1 MCSIAFRCSRRGPN
15 VTSNDTRNSM
25 METKVPNF
33 VSTMSRTIKCNH
45 CSKLFVNQQGLFYT
59 VKLKNIQ
66 LSLYCIY
73 RCFNTQNYIYPFQ
86 NLSLGFILK
95 IFLKFREFQPRY
107 SYKIYSY
114 KKKRVYMPPFYSP
127 SYQSTYHVSSDLLFV
142 MPQFKSNNQFSSN
155 SLQSD

>member
-1 MCSIAFRCSRRGPN
+1 MCSIAFRCSQRGPN

-45 CSKLFVNQQGLFYT
+45 CT
-59 VKLKNIQ
+59 KLKCC
-66 LSLYCIY
+66 LYCIY

-86 NLSLGFILK
+86 NLSLGVILK

-107 SYKIYSY
+107 SYK
-114 KKKRVYMPPFYSP
+114 KRVYMYKGKGTGNECWLTF
-127 SYQSTYHVSSDLLFV
+127 SDGAKH
-142 MPQFKSNNQFSSN
+142 PR
-155 SLQSD
+155 QSDIKIHPRAWLDLEGFWLNCLQIWQ